1 MKDVMILS
9 YEGNVRINDAPNN
22 ATQSDIIEVARKV
35 LEEVLNNRYEDRAEP
50 LMRLSNIE
58 YLTEKEM
65 YEHLHK
71 LEEMGIKE
79 ECITVDW
86 EDYK

>member
-9 YEGNVRINDAPNN
+9 YEGTVRINDAPSN
-22 ATQSDIIEVARKV
+22 ATQSALIEIAREV
-35 LEEVLNNRYEDRAEP
+35 LEEVRKKAIVT
-50 LMRLSNIE
+50 LSNIE

-65 YEHLHK
+65 YSHIHK
-71 LEEMGIKE
+71 LEEMGIE
-79 ECITVDW
+79 EDYISVDW